1 MSQTPENPF
10 DSLLTD
16 FYSTQKEV
24 DLSPYVEERKI
35 RNQIRDRDGV
45 SREDVDTG
53 TLYLDPRSEFGY
65 ELTGDGREN
74 TSWLGGLS
82 SILGFGD
89 EYHENLEAQRNSNLD
104 FTARGMYG
112 RENRWRNIVRATSKA
127 GLAEQLGIVLD
138 ETVMGKGVRS
148 MLNGEYSDF
157 GFFQLT
163 NDAAQ
168 AVTDAWWNIPLGK
181 NNKTGWWGDAQYT
194 ADQLTKIVDK
204 AAREHFGDQFAI
216 DAYKRDEEGKVVLDS
231 EGNPIVDRVMTGT
244 FSGDK
249 FYDYLQTVPHVK
261 RQLEDANI
269 TAESFEGIRSL
280 PDALEAISYKLF
292 QQGQMDRAAGTQQKG
307 IYGALAVAEGFG
319 QMISSDPDIG
329 YELALEMAVLVG
341 TGFITG
347 GIGTASRAL
356 PFVSKLGRAAYK
368 YASLSRA
375 AAGAT
380 RATASAG
387 SIASSASARSAFGTL
402 GRLGSD
408 GRFTRLFT
416 TFRPGTT
423 MGGNIGAFM
432 AAKYG
437 KSRLINH
444 SAFVAGQMVDGALG
458 GGLAMISN
466 NMYLQAEEQ
475 RLYGDSNIA
484 WDDHLGRGIAMG
496 MGGAIV
502 VGYGMRQLGIAGV
515 TKSKFE
521 AAHANEKNAAY
532 RMYGSEDAVEVSG
545 AQIMHNRYTRAKN
558 EVSMLLNERGVKMD
572 ADQFASA
579 SFWGLGDA
587 TGHMPMQA
595 ILNGLRRQKASG
607 ADGGPK
613 ATRSQLVRS
622 LLEDPQFQ
630 ADAARNTNLTPEGM
644 ARAADMHTQAR
655 NAQSVRDGVDPEL
668 EGRIAQG
675 EADGVEPK
683 VTRNRV
689 KRERV
694 KQATVRHRQNMEE
707 AARKQAEA
715 DRLDADADKIE
726 GELKTAVESA
736 PDPKDPFRWGDA
748 AKTQEMTGGFDQ
760 SSPWKSIKKELKQRK
775 AALKEAGIKGWSR
788 WSQKDNLNDAL
799 DALAKTNKTLFS
811 ELQAKGDTATKNRAQ
826 ANTLRAEANGHKKVG
841 EAYQERARTI
851 NNSPEGESVP
861 NTVEFDLHVKNF
873 GDEVDAVTAQNM
885 MAGAAHAAANEGFV
899 PANVLKGM
907 GVEDVASTN
916 PKYDSDKGLPLDE
929 LEGVLTSHAEQVKR
943 NFAESDDAANVASHM
958 GPESLG
964 NPSSSE
970 AAAAARQHA
979 VQIME
984 ALADVTDHATL
995 FAASGVKNPATYVPP
1010 KKLSKAEIAEARAE
1024 ARNQIKDVLPTVEEK
1039 NQDVISLLMIKQRLE
1054 EMNARNQSE
1063 SPEHWGIVSEG
1074 SLEVA
1079 AQGTTLTGVNWKQLF
1094 GDAVVSKE
1102 GDELVQFDLS
1112 KIAEHVDTT
1121 VSHAHRASSGDK
1133 MGVGQR
1139 AGNVLKDYDPTAPR
1153 EGDPKDIAQARK
1165 RLARA
1170 DGGTAASR
1178 NKSINRQLGKKPVKD
1193 LTDAELADGIFDATR
1208 WDDSLSP
1215 ENRALREAA
1224 EAELE
1229 SRGLYIYENKGQS
1242 YDIGRTDREV
1252 HLWLGQA
1259 KNETMGYRA
1268 LTKAEMDSGRTVEF
1282 IAETFKPGLVN
1293 AEGKIV
1299 RKPKVFL
1306 ATVHEND
1313 LIPYGA
1319 KFGDVLDN
1327 EGNVFSRSQDLKDS
1341 LTKLH
1346 EDNLA
1351 LAKKQ
1356 HEKAVEKSR
1365 QLVAEH
1371 DAKQGVGT
1379 KEATTSRSRT
1389 AQFSE
1394 DAQAMRRY
1402 QAGML
1407 AENRAKWAKKAAERA
1422 AAETPDTPWA
1432 GRYTESQWKTNLVD
1446 DLVAIYGHVKDNWR
1460 KVTHELT
1467 DGYKK
1472 DVPSETQIREYFVNK
1487 IKALKDEGLDIADLG
1502 NGNRDFVNPHQ
1513 VARALYDMWSGK
1525 TDGGTT
1531 SVKKLKKVQ
1540 DQFGKVTLRESDT
1553 DVAVQ
1558 LNGLQPGRDVEIA
1571 GILDGLEYRHRLQEI
1586 MSVKWG
1592 RDGAPTFDKM
1602 LDFVRSGGLKSSSG
1616 RQLDGRYLQLSSQ
1629 FVPPQLRNG
1638 ALDDIDAYMDR
1649 VVHDMVHKKPIYQD
1663 MIHDDLATVPRNM
1676 GVAIADLAKDGKGWA
1691 GDYGLIGGLPFM
1703 TPIPKADGS
1712 YTMAHYAAMG
1722 HGIMSM
1728 QFMPEIIAGF
1738 RAGELRAKGLNA
1750 DGSPIGATVS
1760 REDLSKMTVADLKTK
1775 AKDMGL
1781 SGYSSMN
1788 KDPLIDFLLRESEGN
1803 MDTITSKQDLERGE
1817 LLRNVDGSQNGIR
1830 WLHLMTQDALAQFM
1844 PNTRNIEEKMDG
1856 LLENLDARLIAEK
1869 QRLNP
1874 DAEAT
1879 GKVDFYTRLAG
1890 RTHTK
1895 LVELDKQQQLT
1906 PALKLALEI
1915 GFFDLNG
1922 RYTKESR
1929 KMAKPPVMT
1938 KGYGA
1943 GLPAIRGGIKVEFT
1957 STRVTMADGTTK
1969 SWEQLFTERGVTLE
1983 QGIDELS
1990 KFWAHMKNK
1999 EGQVL
2004 IEEVL
2009 ELLPQDQLQPIVAE
2023 YARRNDP
2030 FNHID
2035 PYKDFARM
2043 NQMAE
2048 ALVDAGVMDDINS
2061 AFLAVQMRARG
2072 NAIYRMVA
2080 DKSMDGLRGEYFQAN
2095 AVYGQKRAEYSAMKP
2110 GKEKKAFRET
2120 VLEKAE
2126 SDMMAAKAK
2135 LLDEVTNKPSRPVD
2149 DALTDG
2155 MVPIEGMETLA
2166 LSQELVRM
2174 GLGQEMKLVMDSFN
2188 PDKNISG
2195 PALAK
2200 LAEMAKNGT
2209 QMPFYE
2215 LATSGLNRTPF
2226 ADPNNAL
2233 SRMAR
2238 RQVGTQ
2244 DMDPLLP
2251 DAAQGVIFQQTLGDW
2266 RTRVNTPETLQAR
2279 WKGNKASRGQM
2290 DIHNL
2295 MDEADAVKYKAT
2307 EKDLNPEQA
2316 AELVKME
2323 KAHFENYKPPKKAGE
2338 KESPFDVFDDVILG
2352 EGKGAQASKP
2362 DYTSDPAAIAAWE
2375 AKKSQYLQ
2383 KAGQALAETELHTIQ
2398 RMKAGPEMDKAI
2410 DNWVNKYLDESG
2422 TYGYGFWNFRDTGDM
2437 STADRIKQETN
2448 NLTGDDMVTYLKQA
2462 VQMRDDLSMRP
2473 SKVLEDAL
2481 ALTTWTPQMRKK
2493 IGEVLIKTEEQRW
2506 RHLSLLNALTMHA
2519 QFGDAP
2525 IRTTADGSIGYT
2537 KALSDSELYGK
2548 WVNASDAVAGAK
2560 ERASVDYSSLSSS
2573 EKASYRK
2580 ASGDPFVKDPTNAI
2594 TSREDLLNTLRSEAE
2609 AKELQGALRSKDLEV
2624 KQRAEESVHY
2634 SETSAGGAISY
2645 LPIRPADHID
2655 MKLGIP
2661 ALREFAFN
2669 MKKGDQG
2676 GAGSIMRQI
2685 DKGESVVPRQYR
2697 GHVTGSDLDALPTV
2711 QDRTI
2716 LNSPERVPAEIR
2728 DGYIE
2733 KVLDDYRQKHI
2744 LREVGTGGDEIFKH
2758 TMTDAQVYQHMKL
2771 RENFMEF
2778 FREMN
2783 DLRKLSEDNSWST
2796 EKYEA
2801 IRSRK
2806 EREFLDVLNETPAD
2820 VERTLRQAWDSN
2832 DMGIGLSF
2840 YRYDP
2845 KKGTGKSLV
2854 GSAKAE
2860 WGDRAMQKTNVF
2872 GSLKDADK
2880 NLTPHAIV
2888 RTDDYGKGVMETTLG
2903 GEQAFMQKGVQ
2914 VIAREDIGE
2923 NVDFAESIQAWQ
2935 SMWDNPNVVV
2945 MVTHMDDVT
2954 GVRNTS
2960 GLSEEGSFLKGMHGQ
2975 LLPRDEWLEIHNNLS
2990 PADKEKI
2997 YGGKGSVAIFEKSTG
3012 VQIVDPKIVGRNV
3025 RRKFTRYEMEYIL
3038 QNNVNRYV
3046 GEALETSAAFGG
3058 APIRRGKSLGS
3069 LMDDSN
3075 EATRNI
3081 LMRHAKEESEM
3092 LRYLAKEAE
3101 ENDIAFDNGRPLLAK
3116 PITENPD
3123 LVRSVMESL
3132 GQEHILPFVKELNRV
3147 DPLLAEGFRLRKTE
3161 GSEKNKAFSDGW
3173 TRSVAYQ
3180 QKVAGDTA
3188 RVIRQLVDHDW
3199 VQQKESTR
3207 IGDPEIHTDETL
3219 MFAYGAYHAGRP
3231 RKEGILAGRYMFEMA
3246 RKAEFEA
3253 ILRREDMDGSVT
3265 KIKKQFMNGDEYQKN
3280 KAMEKFKALFDKYD
3294 FKGWEAIP
3302 TKEGVWLKAR
3312 SVTDLR
3318 NAPES
3323 WKNWVKEVDANVAR
3337 IDENMKIA
3345 KGLTQDIYNGFMGD
3359 GYASTMLKMITD
3371 PENLDLMDVIA
3382 KGGTL
3387 NVNQKE
3393 RVWKYLQDHDI
3404 GRINHGGSKFDP
3416 TNAKV
3421 NAIIDNAVS
3430 MAQKAYGDG
3439 IQAGRNG
3446 ETINYYKGDWL
3457 DPITG
3462 EPVSPA
3468 HFQNGDTFSSISPGH
3483 EAINKHFE
3491 GLLSE
3496 GVLNLPTVRILRS
3509 AFAGLHQDAFRDL
3522 RLDFIADNRKGLNEV
3537 LGGALDTWPGGAPSE
3552 LAGRPSVKGDGKV
3565 IMHGKTNLSPTK
3577 EGKVRPAITDPTE
3590 LTAGKRAFYHA
3601 DGKADTIYL
3610 LKNRLGHDLD
3620 AVDIVAHETGHAAFS
3635 RMIQG
3640 TPLEAQMRVDFET
3653 PQGRKLLQEAIYT
3666 MHGGRTRNAI
3676 AMENAIMPKGGK
3688 IDIEEFAAHWFG
3700 WDMAQRVLGEEATV
3714 RAAYEGIEVQN
3725 PTLGDRLKQ
3734 MVQTMVDFA
3743 QRRFRNWV
3751 SLLKRTDPTL
3761 RDRLDTYMNVMRG
3774 QTGLTPAQQYQPRVR
3789 FEGGGN
3795 SKLQG
3800 NLNKAVA
3807 HLREMELKHAES
3819 PFHPELEM
3827 AYQAVAWAK
3836 EQIADAIHAAKAQ
3849 KNPEARAEIAAG
3861 LKESIDVAA
3870 REGIEDGQPPSPP
3883 PKTTGEMSD
3892 FDSEAMGRELLLGA
3906 VSEGMN
3912 SRIPWQVYK
3921 ELHPDQAKAWFAGV
3935 LMPHLQTGSTP
3946 RHAHLAADVESVN
3959 WSFTG
3964 AEKNTMRSYAYS
3976 MMMPFAQTNN
3986 TIHSEAMMH
3995 VGDATYPVMQLLSS
4009 MLDNHSTGDAVAMFK
4024 GRSGSTLAQ
4033 VARQFLSETADRMA
4047 IHVDELHHA
4056 HFVKDKGQFYKGLKL
4071 SQSEADALELS
4082 NISRTAIKMLM
4093 DPDTPAGKAGRQ
4105 EFDALGPEAQKVIK
4119 DMQDTFKA
4127 VSTRIK
4133 QDAVDAGLISTRRA
4147 KSSGL
4152 VPLML
4157 KTDAMATKTTEFAPR
4172 LRQAYSD
4179 SMRQKASEVQDFDGL
4194 IAAGLDAFR
4203 VIPGERFDTFEARI
4217 KALTEDDGP
4226 LQPSILTAKVK
4237 GVDGIEEN
4245 LMYKLFRHNMESDPL
4260 EVNLLRYFVEGSEA
4274 AATIR
4279 DAYMR
4284 GIDSSKAWEPEG
4296 SAYMAERWEAIL
4308 EKSSGRNGNTK
4319 VYARDSKLG
4328 IADFRQFALGRRMG
4342 SSAFYH
4348 QGDNFLSKQDLFNK
4362 IGDLLEMD
4370 PDQLT
4375 ASLARGIGLDAA
4387 DAANLSK
4394 MLPVV
4399 NGITTRDILDIA
4411 ESMIPRNANDPT
4423 MRKLKHGLDHL
4434 RASREQLGG
4443 GRPAMEHTG
4452 DLFTDILNKHG
4463 NDAAMV
4469 FFGGNMG
4476 PAMLAETATVMTLQG
4491 IPKLIEN
4498 PVKFASLA
4506 TQALTEGLSPIR
4518 KTKMLKYLNYAAHM
4532 ARGQGSFRS
4541 IDRTTDAS
4549 AGVQGRDMSW
4559 LHRLGGFVY
4568 SASLGPQVQGFNKAF
4583 AMMAASDDLIT
4594 RFGAARKLKELIRPY
4609 REDGTT
4615 PTQKEFKRM
4624 AREAGFGGK
4633 WELASR
4639 MVRSGVIEH
4648 IDAVEKLAGEHGAHH
4663 KGHFDMDAIWN
4674 TVREQRLEKGTKDR
4688 LRAKGQFDAQRVL
4701 WNFLDDSVATF
4712 MVEPRVLDMNLTQN
4726 KAWAKFNDIFM
4737 SWTRAFAAQK
4747 GMGLGY
4753 NRLKEGR
4760 SVGIGHLVTFAMA
4773 QVVWDAIYT
4782 SIQEVGRG
4790 EDPNKILHQ
4799 VQTDPVGWFMMKAT
4813 RLPLFGA
4820 HMSQLNA
4827 VAVDA
4832 LRNQAAELGIPG
4844 FGYAKK
4850 QSFGFDLTSSP
4861 AGGALLKGMN
4871 TLFTPFRAASD
4882 MVKGQYG
4889 SERAM
4894 EDAGV
4899 VRDMLPGFG
4908 MLFSKALT
4916 SYAMS
4921 PDGQSMSEI
4930 EHQYQERLKKMQ
4942 GK

>member
-1 MSQTPENPF
+1 MSQTPQNPF
-10 DSLLTD
+10 DSYLTD
-16 FYSTQKEV
+16 YFTEREESG
-24 DLSPYVEERKI
+24 LAPYIEERKLKNEL
-35 RNQIRDRDGV
+35 RERDNESQQSMDL
-45 SREDVDTG
+45 S
-53 TLYLDPRSEFGY
+53 TLYLDPRSKLGY
-65 ELTGDGREN
+65 EMTGNGREH
-74 TSWLGGLS
+74 TSWLGGLT
-82 SILGFGD
+82 SILGFGED
-89 EYHENLEAQRNSNLD
+89 YHENLEAQRYSNLD
-104 FTARGMYG
+104 FTARGLYQQEG
-112 RENRWRNIVRATSKA
+112 RWRNIVRATSKA
-127 GLAEQLGIVLD
+127 GFAEQLGIVLD
-138 ETVMGKGVRS
+138 ENVMGKGVRA

-157 GFFQLT
+157 GFLQLT
-163 NDAAQ
+163 QDAHQ
-168 AVTDAWWNIPLGK
+168 AITDTFVNIPFGK
-181 NNKTGWWGDAQYT
+181 NLKSTIWGDAKNVSKELEQ
-194 ADQLTKIVDK
+194 IVDK
-204 AAREHFGDQFAI
+204 AARMHFGDEFAL
-216 DAYKRDEEGKVVLDS
+216 DVVKRDKDGKPVLDS
-231 EGNPIVDRVMTGT
+231 DGNPVIERVMEGT
-244 FSGDK
+244 FSGEK
-249 FYDYLQTVPHVK
+249 FWNYLQTVPHVK
-261 RQLEDANI
+261 KQLEDAEI

-280 PDALEAISYKLF
+280 PDALEAVSYKLF
-292 QQGQMDRAAGTQQKG
+292 QAGQMNRVAATQQEG
-307 IYGALAVAEGFG
+307 IYGALSTVEGFAG
-319 QMISSDPDIG
+319 MIASDPDIG
-329 YELALEMAVLVG
+329 YELALELSILVG
-341 TGFITG
+341 TGMISG
-347 GIGTASRAL
+347 GAGTAARAL
-356 PFVSKLGRAAYK
+356 PFLSKLGRAAHK
-368 YASLSRA
+368 YSSIGRF

-380 RATASAG
+380 RTTASAG
-387 SIASSASARSAFGTL
+387 SIASSASIRA
-402 GRLGSD
+402 GSQ
-408 GRFTRLFT
+408 RFTRLFT

-444 SAFVAGQMVDGALG
+444 SAFVGGQMVDGALG

-475 RLYGDSNIA
+475 RLYGESNIA

-496 MGGAIV
+496 MGGALV

-515 TKSKFE
+515 TRSKFE
-521 AAHANEKNAAY
+521 RAHANEKNAAY
-532 RMYGSEDAVEVSG
+532 RLYGSEDAVEVSG

-587 TGHMPMQA
+587 TGHMPLQA

-630 ADAARNTNLTPEGM
+630 ADAARNTNLTPEKM

-675 EADGVEPK
+675 EADGVEPR

-689 KRERV
+689 RRERV
-694 KQATVRHRQNMEE
+694 TQATKRHDKNMKDAVRKR
-707 AARKQAEA
+707 AEA
-715 DRLDADADKIE
+715 ERLENDADALE
-726 GELKTAVESA
+726 GEVTTAVEST
-736 PDPKDPFRWGDA
+736 PDPKDSFRWGDA
-748 AKTQEMTGGFDQ
+748 AKTQQMTGGFDQ
-760 SSPWKSIKKELKQRK
+760 SSAWGSIKKELGKRK
-775 AALKEAGIKGWSR
+775 NLLKEAGIKGWSK
-788 WSQKDNLNDAL
+788 WTQKNNLNDAL
-799 DALAKTNKTLFS
+799 DALAKTNKTLFD
-811 ELQAKGDTATKNRAQ
+811 ELQGKGNQATKNRAQ
-826 ANTLRAEANGHKKVG
+826 AKTLRTEADGHEIVAN
-841 EAYQERARTI
+841 AYQQRAQTL
-851 NNSPEGESVP
+851 NNSPAGESTP
-861 NTVEFDLHVKNF
+861 NTVEFDLHVQNF
-873 GDEVDAVTAQNM
+873 SDQVDGITSQNM
-885 MAGAAHAAANEGFV
+885 VAGVAHAATNDGVV
-899 PANVLKGM
+899 PTNVVKGM
-907 GVEDVASTN
+907 GVEDVASAN
-916 PKYDSDKGLPLDE
+916 PKYDPDKGLPVEE
-929 LEGVLTSHAEQVKR
+929 LEGVLTTHGEQVKK
-943 NFAESDDAANVASHM
+943 NFAESDDAANVASRM
-958 GPESLG
+958 GPEALG
-964 NPSSSE
+964 QPSGSE
-970 AAAAARQHA
+970 AAAAARQQA
-979 VQIME
+979 VQLME
-984 ALADVTDHATL
+984 ALSDVTDHATL
-995 FAASGVKNPATYVPP
+995 FAASGVKNPATYAPP

-1024 ARNQIKDVLPTVEEK
+1024 AQNQMKDVLPTAEEK
-1039 NQDVISLLMIKQRLE
+1039 NQDVISLLMVKQRLE

-1094 GDAVVSKE
+1094 GDALVSKE

-1139 AGNVLKDYDPTAPR
+1139 AGNVLKDYDPTTPR
-1153 EGDPKDIAQARK
+1153 DGDPKDVSKAR
-1165 RLARA
+1165 RLLARRSQDKVQKNNTRVA
-1170 DGGTAASR
+1170 KDLNPEKLAGLDDKDLGTAIYFA
-1178 NKSINRQLGKKPVKD
+1178 RQMG
-1193 LTDAELADGIFDATR
+1193 
-1208 WDDSLSP
+1208 DDLSP
-1215 ENRALREAA
+1215 ENQALLKQA
-1224 EAELE
+1224 EAELDARGLMFE
-1229 SRGLYIYENKGQS
+1229 EPLSRGTELITGLAFDGRAQRATSAASKSSDDGKLNVVVVDNVVRPTLVDKATGKLKHRMLVDVAALSQDDLLPHGAKITTNKKTTKVSGTREAAAKFFDAEDAAKAAKRAENF
-1242 YDIGRTDREV
+1242 DA
-1252 HLWLGQA
+1252 A
-1259 KNETMGYRA
+1259 K
-1268 LTKAEMDSGRTVEF
+1268 
-1282 IAETFKPGLVN
+1282 
-1293 AEGKIV
+1293 KIV
-1299 RKPKVFL
+1299 
-1306 ATVHEND
+1306 
-1313 LIPYGA
+1313 
-1319 KFGDVLDN
+1319 
-1327 EGNVFSRSQDLKDS
+1327 
-1341 LTKLH
+1341 
-1346 EDNLA
+1346 
-1351 LAKKQ
+1351 
-1356 HEKAVEKSR
+1356 
-1365 QLVAEH
+1365 AEY
-1371 DAKQGVGT
+1371 DAEQGVGP

-1407 AENRAKWAKKAAERA
+1407 AENRAKWAKQAAARA

-1472 DVPSETQIREYFVNK
+1472 DVPSEAQIREYFVNK
-1487 IKALKDEGLDIADLG
+1487 LKALKDEGLDIADLG

-1602 LDFVRSGGLKSSSG
+1602 LDFVRSGGLKSASG

-1638 ALDDIDAYMDR
+1638 ILDDIDAYMDR

-1760 REDLSKMTVADLKTK
+1760 REDLKKLSVTDLQTK

-1781 SGYSSMN
+1781 SGYSSMK

-1817 LLRNVDGSQNGIR
+1817 LLRNIDGSQNGIR

-1874 DAEAT
+1874 DAKAT

-1895 LVELDKQQQLT
+1895 LVEMDGQQQLT

-1943 GLPAIRGGIKVEFT
+1943 GLPAIRGGIKAEFT

-1969 SWEQLFTERGVTLE
+1969 SWEQLFTERGVTLQ

-2035 PYKDFARM
+2035 PYKDFGRM

-2048 ALVDAGVMDDINS
+2048 ALVDAGVMADVNS

-2095 AVYGQKRAEYSAMKP
+2095 AVYGQKRAEYSAMP
-2110 GKEKKAFRET
+2110 SGKEKKAFKET

-2126 SDMMAAKAK
+2126 TDMMKAKAK

-2195 PALAK
+2195 PALTK
-2200 LAEMAKNGT
+2200 LAEMAESGT

-2215 LATSGLNRTPF
+2215 VATSGLNRTPF

-2307 EKDLNPEQA
+2307 EKDLNPEQV
-2316 AELVKME
+2316 AELAKME

-2338 KESPFDVFDDVILG
+2338 KESPFDAFDDVVLG
-2352 EGKGAQASKP
+2352 KGEGAQASKP

-2410 DNWVNKYLDESG
+2410 DNWVNKYLDETG
-2422 TYGYGFWNFRDTGDM
+2422 TYGYGFWNFKDTGDL
-2437 STADRIKQETN
+2437 STAARIKQETN

-2506 RHLSLLNALTMHA
+2506 RHLSLLNVLTMHA

-2525 IRTTADGSIGYT
+2525 IKTTADGSIGYT
-2537 KALSDSELYGK
+2537 KALSDSELFSK
-2548 WVNASDAVAGAK
+2548 WMNASDAVAGAK
-2560 ERASVDYSSLSSS
+2560 ERASVDYSSLSGS

-2580 ASGDPFVKDPTNAI
+2580 ASGDPFIKDPTNAI

-2661 ALREFAFN
+2661 ALREHAFN
-2669 MKKGDQG
+2669 LKKGDQG

-2685 DKGESVVPRQYR
+2685 DAGESVVPRQYR

-2733 KVLDDYRQKHI
+2733 KVLDDYRQKYI
-2744 LREVGTGGDEIFKH
+2744 LRQVGTGGDELSPIFKH

-2771 RENFMEF
+2771 RDNFLEF

-2783 DLRKLSEDNSWST
+2783 KLRKDAEGWST

-2801 IRSRK
+2801 IVRQK
-2806 EREFLDVLNETPAD
+2806 QREFLEVLAETPAD

-2840 YRYDP
+2840 YRYNP

-2854 GSAKAE
+2854 DSAKAE

-2914 VIAREDIGE
+2914 VIAREDIAE

-2960 GLSEEGSFLKGMHGQ
+2960 GLSEEATFLKGLHGK
-2975 LLPRDEWLEIHNNLS
+2975 LLSRDEWLEIDKTLS

-3025 RRKFTRYEMEYIL
+3025 RRKFTRYELEYVL
-3038 QNNVNRYV
+3038 QNSVNRYV

-3058 APIRRGKSLGS
+3058 APIRRNKSIGS

-3092 LRYLAKEAE
+3092 LRYLAKQAE

-3132 GQEHILPFVKELNRV
+3132 GHEAILPFTKELNRL
-3147 DPLLAEGFRLRKTE
+3147 DPVLGEGFQFYFTVGQGKD
-3161 GSEKNKAFSDGW
+3161 KAFGG
-3173 TRSVAYQ
+3173 TRWSNIS
-3180 QKVAGDTA
+3180 KVQRVFGDTENA
-3188 RVIRQLVDHDW
+3188 IRHLVDSDL
-3199 VQQKESTR
+3199 VQMKESSR
-3207 IGDPEIHTDETL
+3207 VGDPNVHTNESL
-3219 MFAYGAYHAGRP
+3219 MLAYGAYHSGRP
-3231 RKEGILAGRYMFEMA
+3231 HKKDILTGRFMFEMA
-3246 RKAEFEA
+3246 RQAEFDA
-3253 ILRREDMDGSVT
+3253 IVRRENMDGSVD
-3265 KIKKQFMNGDEYQKN
+3265 KIKKQFMDGDEYGKK
-3280 KAMEKFKALFDKYD
+3280 KAMEKFQTLFEKYN
-3294 FKGWEAIP
+3294 FKGWEVKP
-3302 TKEGVWLKAR
+3302 TKEGVWLKPR
-3312 SVTDLR
+3312 SVKDLQG
-3318 NAPES
+3318 APQS
-3323 WKNWVKEVDANVAR
+3323 WINWVKEVEANVTR

-3382 KGGTL
+3382 KGKDL
-3387 NVNQKE
+3387 NINQRE

-3416 TNAKV
+3416 FNNKV

-3439 IQAGRNG
+3439 IQAGHNG
-3446 ETINYYKGDWL
+3446 ETIHYYKGDWL

-3462 EPVSPA
+3462 EAVSPA

-3483 EAINKHFE
+3483 EAMNKHFE

-3509 AFAGLHQDAFRDL
+3509 AFAGLHQDAFKDL
-3522 RLDFIADNRKGLNEV
+3522 RIDFIADGRKGLNEV

-3552 LAGRPSVKGDGKV
+3552 LAGRPSVKDDGKV

-3577 EGKVRPAITDPTE
+3577 EGKVRKNITDPTE

-3601 DGKADTIYL
+3601 DGKADSIYL

-3653 PQGRKLLQEAIYT
+3653 PQGRKLLQEAIYL

-3700 WDMAQRVLGEEATV
+3700 WDMAQRVLGDEATV
-3714 RAAYEGIEVQN
+3714 RAAYDGIKVQN

-3761 RDRLDTYMNVMRG
+3761 RDRLDIYMNVMRG
-3774 QTGLTPAQQYQPRVR
+3774 QTGLTPAQQYRPRVR
-3789 FEGGGN
+3789 FEGGGD
-3795 SKLQG
+3795 SKLQRQLS
-3800 NLNKAVA
+3800 NAQE
-3807 HLREMELKHAES
+3807 HLRQMELKHSES
-3819 PFHPELEM
+3819 PFHPELDQ
-3827 AYQAVAWAK
+3827 AYLAVAWAK
-3836 EQIADAIHAAKAQ
+3836 EQIENAIHAAKAQ
-3849 KNPEARAEIAAG
+3849 KDPNAQAEIAAG

-3870 REGIEDGQPPSPP
+3870 KEGIENGQPPSPP
-3883 PKTTGEMSD
+3883 PKTAGEMSE
-3892 FDSEAMGRELLLGA
+3892 FDIQSAGRELLLGA
-3906 VSEGMN
+3906 VREGN
-3912 SRIPWQVYK
+3912 NTRIPWQTYK
-3921 ELHPDQAKAWFAGV
+3921 NLHPRQAKAWFAGV
-3935 LMPHLQTGSTP
+3935 LMPHLQTGGTP
-3946 RHAHLAADVESVN
+3946 RHAHLAADVESLN

-3964 AEKNTMRSYAYS
+3964 GEKNTMRSYAYS

-3995 VGDATYPVMQLLSS
+3995 VGDATYPIMQLLSS
-4009 MLDNHSTGDAVAMFK
+4009 LLDNHSTGDAVAMFK

-4056 HFVKDKGQFYKGLKL
+4056 HFVKDKGQWHKALKL
-4071 SQSEADALELS
+4071 SQSETDALELS
-4082 NISRTAIKMLM
+4082 NISRTAIKMMM

-4105 EFDALGPEAQKVIK
+4105 EFDALGSEAQKVIK

-4133 QDAVDAGLISTRRA
+4133 QDAVDAGLISSRRA

-4179 SMRQKASEVQDFDGL
+4179 SMRQRIDTVQDFDGL

-4203 VIPGERFDTFEARI
+4203 VTPGERFDSFEARI
-4217 KALTEDDGP
+4217 TKLTEGDGP
-4226 LQPSILTAKVK
+4226 LDPKILSAKIK
-4237 GVDGIEEN
+4237 GADGIEES
-4245 LMYKLFRHNMESDPL
+4245 LMYKLFHHNMESDPL
-4260 EVNLLRYFVEGSEA
+4260 EVDLFRYFAKDSEEA
-4274 AATIR
+4274 LTIR
-4279 DAYMR
+4279 EAYSR
-4284 GIDSSKAWEPEG
+4284 GIDSSKGWDPQG
-4296 SAYMAERWEAIL
+4296 SQYMSERWEAIL

-4319 VYARDSKLG
+4319 VYARDTELG

-4348 QGDNFLSKQDLFNK
+4348 HGDSFLSKQDLFNK
-4362 IGDLLEMD
+4362 IGDLFEMD

-4375 ASLARGIGLDAA
+4375 ASLARGIGLDSA

-4394 MLPVV
+4394 MLPVI
-4399 NGITTRDILDIA
+4399 NGMTTRDILDIA
-4411 ESMIPRNANDPT
+4411 DSMIAENANDPT
-4423 MRKLKHGLDHL
+4423 MRKLRHGLDHL

-4549 AGVQGRDMSW
+4549 TGVKGRDMSW

-4594 RFGAARKLKELIRPY
+4594 RFGAARRLKQLIDPY
-4609 REDGTT
+4609 REDGTV

-4674 TVREQRLEKGTKDR
+4674 TVRDQRLEKNSVDRFGTQGK
-4688 LRAKGQFDAQRVL
+4688 FDAQRVL

-4773 QVVWDAIYT
+4773 QVVWDSIYT

-4799 VQTDPVGWFMMKAT
+4799 VQKDPAGWFMMKAT

-4820 HMSQLNA
+4820 YMSQLNA

-4832 LRNQAAELGIPG
+4832 LRNQSAELGIPG

-4871 TLFTPFRAASD
+4871 TLFTPFRAAAD
-4882 MVKGQYG
+4882 MAKGQYG
-4889 SERAM
+4889 SERAWD
-4894 EDAGV
+4894 DAMV

-4908 MLFSKALT
+4908 MLFSKALAG
-4916 SYAMS
+4916 YAS
-4921 PDGQSMSEI
+4921 SSEGQSMSQI
-4930 EHQYQERLKKMQ
+4930 ESEYQQRLKKVQ